1 MARPNILFIMPDQLR
16 ADFLSCYGAEF
27 IATPQIDSLAA
38 DGVRYARAYSTAP
51 VCVTARLNLLTGLN
65 SIRTGVLD
73 NSQFLRPDYR
83 EVGLSTWPEL
93 LGACG

>member
-38 DGVRYARAYSTAP
+38 DGVRYARAYST
-51 VCVTARLNLLTGLN
+51 
-65 SIRTGVLD
+65 
-73 NSQFLRPDYR
+73 
-83 EVGLSTWPEL
+83 
-93 LGACG
+93 